1 MRGET
6 RNVLDEKEKGWRVAD
21 GAATPYITM

>member
-6 RNVLDEKEKGWRVAD
+6 RHLLDEKEKDWHVAD